1 MMALPREGRFGISFH
16 PRLHLLR
23 IYPRK
28 DTLYHEAQ
36 VLQFQVNLEV
46 RYLIRGRTVV
56 SR

>member
-28 DTLYHEAQ
+28 DTLYHEVQ